1 MTMTCAEPISMTET
15 HNQLSF
21 VVVDC
26 ETTGVS
32 PATDRILQVAAVVV
46 NSSGEVLTSFDT
58 IVRPENPSDYV
69 HGAEHIHGISPAHVQ
84 NGMPLSLAL
93 QNLVD
98 IADGHIFTAHNA
110 PFDLGFIHAESARV
124 GLTHRFDSYIDTLT
138 LSRRLDAEKSRR
150 HTLDALCDHY
160 GITRDRAHEALS
172 DASATAILLTHLLRE
187 MNVTSVDQLSEL
199 LA

>member
-1 MTMTCAEPISMTET
+1 MTNSLE
-15 HNQLSF
+15 QLSF

-32 PATDRILQVAAVVV
+32 PTSDRILQLAAVVI
-46 NSSGEVLTSFDT
+46 NCHGEVINTFDT
-58 IVRPENPSDYV
+58 IVKPENPSDYV
-69 HGAEHIHGISPAHVQ
+69 HGAEHIHGISSAHVQ

-93 QNLVD
+93 ENLIA

-110 PFDLGFIHAESARV
+110 PFDLGFIHAESERV
-124 GLTHRFDSYIDTLT
+124 GLAHRFDSYIDTLT
-138 LSRRLDAEKSRR
+138 LSRRLDADKARR

-172 DASATAILLTHLLRE
+172 DASATATLLTHLLRE
-187 MNVTSVDQLSEL
+187 MSVTSADQLSEL